1 MPPTSRANNDKLSI
15 ELLDPSVPSFPG
27 SVIGGH
33 IVRKAPLDAPSATVR
48 ARLLGRAKAKL
59 VSDNGNSKSTYSS
72 RFPFWD
78 ESDISDIVHEGAIDT
93 GAEESLSWPFSLK
106 IPTDVSEKAVNR
118 GLKDKEKRDY
128 FIKAPLKTDGA
139 AEIPGQPLPG
149 TFHYSNSG
157 FSKKWHGYVEFWIE
171 ATITVKSTKER
182 VGKTFQAT
190 LPIRVNSKPPPWPP
204 ISDFELTTR
213 KCPGCVSSH
222 RLVPGMEQAEL
233 SFKQKTR
240 KFFGSSKVPSLNYAV
255 EMKCPAVIQLGN
267 PATIPFTLSAIPNW
281 EKTSEVIANVPQV
294 MTIKSVTVEIETT
307 TSIICPGTLDTHSAD
322 KSWKMLLAKTSQDV
336 EPVDGSLALTCG
348 SNEKPLDLGAV
359 LGVKLDVLGRVIDAH
374 TGKFAG
380 PAGVKIEPSYLTY
393 CMKVE
398 HMLLWEIKFVVGE
411 ESWGCSGKQKLRV
424 LPQSLGLT
432 VGDNGE
438 IVLKGENS
446 MAEDAL
452 SFLATGVD
460 IASSS
465 LDAYGAISDLIEL
478 LGG

>member
-1 MPPTSRANNDKLSI
+1 MPPTSRVNNDNLSI

-27 SVIGGH
+27 SIIRGH
-33 IVRKAPLDAPSATVR
+33 IVRKAPLEALSATVS
-48 ARLLGRAKAKL
+48 ARIQGRAKAKL
-59 VSDNGNSKSTYSS
+59 VSDNGNSKSTYRS

-78 ESDISDIVHEGAIDT
+78 ESDVSDIVHEGAIDI
-93 GAEESLSWPFSLK
+93 GAEENLSWPFSLK

-118 GLKDKEKRDY
+118 GLIDREKRDY
-128 FIKAPLKTDGA
+128 FIRAPLKTDGMP
-139 AEIPGQPLPG
+139 EVPGQPLPG
-149 TFHYSNSG
+149 TFHHSNSS
-157 FSKKWHGYVEFWIE
+157 FSKKWHGYVEYWIE
-171 ATITVKSTKER
+171 ATITVNGTKKR

-190 LPIRVNSKPPPWPP
+190 LPIRVNSRPPAWPP

-222 RLVPGMEQAEL
+222 RLVPGMEHAEL

-267 PATIPFTLSAIPNW
+267 PSTIPFTLSATPNW
-281 EKTSEVIANVPQV
+281 EKTSEVIANVPQAL
-294 MTIKSVTVEIETT
+294 TIKSVTVEIETT
-307 TSIICPGTLDTHSAD
+307 TSVICPGTLDTHSAD
-322 KSWKMLLAKTSQDV
+322 KSWKILLAKMSQDV
-336 EPVDGSLALTCG
+336 NTVEGGLTLTCG

-359 LGVKLDVLGRVIDAH
+359 LGVRLDVLGRVVNAH
-374 TGKFAG
+374 TGEFAS
-380 PAGVKIEPSYLTY
+380 PARGKIEPSYLTY

-398 HMLLWEIKFVVGE
+398 HTLLWEINFVVGG
-411 ESWGCSGKQKLRV
+411 ESWGCSGKQKLRI

-438 IVLKGENS
+438 VVLKGEDS

-465 LDAYGAISDLIEL
+465 LDAYGAISDLVEL